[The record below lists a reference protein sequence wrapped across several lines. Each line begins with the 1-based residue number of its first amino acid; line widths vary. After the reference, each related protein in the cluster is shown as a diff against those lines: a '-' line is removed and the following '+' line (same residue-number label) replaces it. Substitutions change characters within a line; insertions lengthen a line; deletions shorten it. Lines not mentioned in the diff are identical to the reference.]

1 MNLTRYSQLIDL
13 LAAEYVLG
21 TLRGGARRRFQQYA
35 DQDPAIRTAID
46 EWQRRI
52 SPMAEL
58 AEPRMPPAAVW
69 EAIERRLGLTDA
81 RNSARDG
88 ARTNA
93 PDSARESTSE
103 AARPRTVVEA
113 PARPSRGL
121 LDNLA
126 FWRGWAIG
134 VTALAAIA
142 VVVAVR
148 SLLPSTTAPATAP
161 TVAQQPEAA
170 VSHVAVLN
178 NKDAH
183 PVMLVAWD
191 ETHAT
196 MTLHPLGKVELPPG
210 REMELWGIPASGHP
224 VSLGMLPNDASGK
237 VPAGQQKPES
247 YEALAVSIEAPGG
260 SPDHNAPSG
269 PVVFTGKLLPVS

>member
-1 MNLTRYSQLIDL
+1 MNLSRYPQLIDV

-21 TLRGGARRRFQQYA
+21 TLRGGARRRFERYA
-35 DQDPAIRTAID
+35 DHDTAIRRSVD

-69 EAIERRLGLTDA
+69 DAIERRLGLTA
-81 RNSARDG
+81 
-88 ARTNA
+88 T
-93 PDSARESTSE
+93 RE
-103 AARPRTVVEA
+103 AVRPRTVVET
-113 PARPSRGL
+113 PVRPSRSIFE
-121 LDNLA
+121 NLA
-126 FWRGWAIG
+126 FWRGWALG
-134 VTALAAIA
+134 VTGLAAVA

-161 TVAQQPEAA
+161 IVAQQPETA

-191 ETHAT
+191 EAHST
-196 MTLHPLGKVELPPG
+196 MTVHPLGKLELPAG
-210 REMELWGIPASGHP
+210 RAMELWGIPASGHP
-224 VSLGMLPNDASGK
+224 VSLGMLPDSANGK
-237 VPAGQQKPES
+237 VTAGQQKPES
-247 YEALAVSIEAPGG
+247 YAALAVSIEAPGG

>member
-1 MNLTRYSQLIDL
+1 MNLTRHPQLVNL
-13 LAAEYVLG
+13 LAAEYALG
-21 TLRGGARRRFQQYA
+21 TLRGAARRRFQRYA
-35 DQDPAIRTAID
+35 DQDAAIRTAID

-52 SPMAEL
+52 APMAEL

-69 EAIERRLGLTDA
+69 EAIERRLGLSAA
-81 RNSARDG
+81 R
-88 ARTNA
+88 
-93 PDSARESTSE
+93 E
-103 AARPRTVVEA
+103 AARPRGAAPT
-113 PARPSRGL
+113 PARPVRPARGL
-121 LDNLA
+121 FDNLA

-148 SLLPSTTAPATAP
+148 SLLPATTAPTAP

-191 ETHAT
+191 EAHST
-196 MTLHPLGKVELPPG
+196 MTLHPLGKVDLPPG
-210 REMELWGIPASGHP
+210 RAMELWGIPPSGHP
-224 VSLGMLPNDASGK
+224 VSLGMLPDNASGK
-237 VPAGQQKPES
+237 VTAGQQKPES
-247 YEALAVSIEAPGG
+247 YDALAVSIEAPGG

>member
-1 MNLTRYSQLIDL
+1 MNLTRYPQLVDL

-21 TLRGGARRRFQQYA
+21 TLRGGARLRFQQYA
-35 DQDPAIRTAID
+35 DQDSTIRKAID
-46 EWQRRI
+46 EWQRRM

-58 AEPRMPPAAVW
+58 GEPCRPPAAVW
-69 EAIERRLGLTDA
+69 EAIERRLGLTNV
-81 RNSARDG
+81 R
-88 ARTNA
+88 
-93 PDSARESTSE
+93 DSARE
-103 AARPRTVVEA
+103 AARSRAVVET
-113 PARPSRGL
+113 PARPSRSL
-121 LDNLA
+121 FDNLA

-134 VTALAAIA
+134 VTGLAAIA

-148 SLLPSTTAPATAP
+148 SLLPSSTTPVTAP
-161 TVAQQPEAA
+161 TVAQQPAAA

-178 NKDAH
+178 NQDAH

-191 ETHAT
+191 EAHST
-196 MTLHPLGKVELPPG
+196 MTLHPLGKIELPPG

-237 VPAGQQKPES
+237 VTAGQQKPES
-247 YEALAVSIEAPGG
+247 YDALAVSIEAPGG

>member
-1 MNLTRYSQLIDL
+1 MNLTRYPQLIDM

-35 DQDPAIRTAID
+35 EHDTAIRRAVD

-58 AEPRMPPAAVW
+58 AEPRMPSAAVW
-69 EAIERRLGLTDA
+69 EAIERRLGLT
-81 RNSARDG
+81 SAR
-88 ARTNA
+88 
-93 PDSARESTSE
+93 E
-103 AARPRTVVEA
+103 AARPRTATET
-113 PARPSRGL
+113 PARGL
-121 LDNLA
+121 FGNLA

-134 VTALAAIA
+134 VTGLAAIA

-148 SLLPSTTAPATAP
+148 SLLPSTATTPAVP

-178 NKDAH
+178 NQDAH

-191 ETHAT
+191 ETHST
-196 MTLHPLGKVELPPG
+196 MTLHPLGKVDLPPG
-210 REMELWGIPASGHP
+210 RAMQLWGIPASGHP
-224 VSLGMLPNDASGK
+224 VSLGMLPDNASGK
-237 VPAGQQKPES
+237 LTAGQQKPES
-247 YEALAVSIEAPGG
+247 YAALAVSIEAPGG
-260 SPDHNAPSG
+260 SPNPNAPTG
-269 PVVFTGKLLPVS
+269 PVVFSGKLLPVS

>member
-1 MNLTRYSQLIDL
+1 MNLHRYPQLVDL

-21 TLRGGARRRFQQYA
+21 TLRGGARRRFQRYA
-35 DQDPAIRTAID
+35 DHDTTIRKAVD

-69 EAIERRLGLTDA
+69 EAIERRLGLTAA
-81 RNSARDG
+81 R
-88 ARTNA
+88 
-93 PDSARESTSE
+93 E
-103 AARPRTVVEA
+103 AARPRSVVEI
-113 PARPSRGL
+113 PARPSRSL
-121 LDNLA
+121 FENLA
-126 FWRGWAIG
+126 FWRGWALG
-134 VTALAAIA
+134 VTGVAAVAL
-142 VVVAVR
+142 VVAVR
-148 SLLPSTTAPATAP
+148 SLLPSANAPVTAP
-161 TVAQQPEAA
+161 TVAQQPETA

-191 ETHAT
+191 EAHST
-196 MTLHPLGKVELPPG
+196 MTVHPLGKVDLPAG
-210 REMELWGIPASGHP
+210 RAMELWGIPASGHP
-224 VSLGMLPNDASGK
+224 VSLGMLPDSANGK
-237 VPAGQQKPES
+237 VTAGQQKPES
-247 YEALAVSIEAPGG
+247 YAALAVSIEAPGG

>member
-1 MNLTRYSQLIDL
+1 MNLSRYPQLIDL

-21 TLRGGARRRFQQYA
+21 TLRGGARRRFERYA
-35 DQDPAIRTAID
+35 DHDTTIRKAVD

-69 EAIERRLGLTDA
+69 DAIERRLGLAAT
-81 RNSARDG
+81 R
-88 ARTNA
+88 
-93 PDSARESTSE
+93 E
-103 AARPRTVVEA
+103 AARPRTVVET
-113 PARPSRGL
+113 PARPSRSIFE
-121 LDNLA
+121 NLA
-126 FWRGWAIG
+126 FWRGWALG
-134 VTALAAIA
+134 VTGLAAVA

-148 SLLPSTTAPATAP
+148 SLLPSTTPPVTAP
-161 TVAQQPEAA
+161 IVAQQPETA

-191 ETHAT
+191 EAHST
-196 MTLHPLGKVELPPG
+196 MTVHPLGKVDLPAG
-210 REMELWGIPASGHP
+210 RAMELWGIPASGHP
-224 VSLGMLPNDASGK
+224 VSLGMLPDSANGK
-237 VPAGQQKPES
+237 VTAGQQKPEN
-247 YEALAVSIEAPGG
+247 YAALAVSIEAPGG